1 MRWESL
7 RNMSGITGAVASVAL
22 AALAALP
29 PAAATVVMAQSKTP
43 VAVDR
48 IRAAELAAH
57 IKFLADDLL
66 EGRAPATRGGDL
78 AARYIAAQFEALG
91 LEPGGDPVG
100 GVAASGGTAGQ
111 AAGA

>member
-1 MRWESL
+1 MRS
-7 RNMSGITGAVASVAL
+7 MSFKIVSGIGV
-22 AALAALP
+22 
-29 PAAATVVMAQSKTP
+29 AAASLGLAVSAVMAQAKTP

-91 LEPGGDPVG
+91 LEPGGDPAG
-100 GVAASGGTAGQ
+100 QSGAASAAATPGGAQ
-111 AAGA
+111 PAASAARTF